1 MKEEGYK
8 IYLLHGQGKSQNITE
23 VENIKEIKKERERI
37 KEEGKAARK
46 RDRHFNII

>member
-1 MKEEGYK
+1 MKEGYK

-23 VENIKEIKKERERI
+23 VENIKEIKKERKRI

-46 RDRHFNII
+46 RDSNSHLK